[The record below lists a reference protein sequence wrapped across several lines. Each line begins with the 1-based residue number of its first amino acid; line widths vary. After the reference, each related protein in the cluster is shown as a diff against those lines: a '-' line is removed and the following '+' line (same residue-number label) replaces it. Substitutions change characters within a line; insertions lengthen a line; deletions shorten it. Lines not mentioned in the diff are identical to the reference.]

1 MTKRTSQN
9 KTSGTT
15 YPYITN
21 NVLFQEFLALLGKMT
36 HGNLIRQIEY
46 LKVENQILRSK
57 LGSRVTTTP
66 SEKRRLVKFGLPLGS
81 NIRDIISIVGYST
94 FRRWVSK
101 GISSKKQPRRGR
113 PKKSTQ
119 EIIDLIVRLAK
130 ENPSWGYGRIM
141 GELKKL
147 DITSLSRN
155 TIKAILRN
163 NGIDP
168 SPKRGEDTWDS
179 FLKRHFETLWAC
191 DFFTKTVW
199 TAVGPK
205 IFHVLFFINI
215 RTRKVHIAGITKYP
229 KKEWVINQ
237 AKTISFL
244 FQDDTSKALIR
255 DGDKKY
261 PEGFNDIFKEYNTT
275 VKKISYRAPNL
286 NPYCEGWVGT
296 VKRECLNHF
305 FVFGESHFK
314 YLVNEYVK
322 YYNTLR
328 PHSSM
333 GNLPLC
339 YRIKNIHGEIKCDSR
354 LGGVIKHYYRE

>member
-1 MTKRTSQN
+1 MTKRASRTKASDP
-9 KTSGTT
+9 T
-15 YPYITN
+15 YLYITN
-21 NVLFQEFLALLGKMT
+21 NALFQEFLTLLGKMVES
-36 HGNLIRQIEY
+36 NLIRQIEY
-46 LKVENQILRSK
+46 LKVENKILRSK
-57 LGSRVTTTP
+57 LGSRVSTTS
-66 SEKRRLVKFGLPLGS
+66 SEKRRLIKFGLPLRS
-81 NIRDIISIVGYST
+81 DIRNIISIVGYST

-101 GISSKKQPRRGR
+101 GISSGRQQKRGR

-119 EIIDLIVRLAK
+119 EIIDLIVRLAT
-130 ENPSWGYGRIM
+130 ENPTWGYGRIM

-147 DITSLSRN
+147 EIISLSRN
-155 TIKAILRN
+155 TVKAILKS

-168 SPKRGEDTWDS
+168 SPKRGEDTWDA

-244 FQDDTSKALIR
+244 FQDDKSKVLVR
-255 DGDKKY
+255 DRDKKY
-261 PEGFNDIFKEYNTT
+261 PKEFDDIFREYNAT
-275 VKKISYRAPNL
+275 VKKISYRSPNL

-296 VKRECLNHF
+296 IKRECLNQF
-305 FVFGESHFK
+305 FAFGETHFK

-322 YYNTLR
+322 YYNTVR

-333 GNLPLC
+333 DNLPLE
-339 YRIKNIHGEIKCDSR
+339 YRPRRPDGKIKCDSK

>member
-1 MTKRTSQN
+1 MTKRASRTKASN
-9 KTSGTT
+9 PTH
-15 YPYITN
+15 PYITN
-21 NVLFQEFLALLGKMT
+21 NALFQEFLTLLGKMVQS
-36 HGNLIRQIEY
+36 NLIRQIEY

-57 LGSRVTTTP
+57 FGSRITTTA
-66 SEKRRLVKFGLPLGS
+66 SEKRRLIKFGLPLGGA
-81 NIRDIISIVGYST
+81 IRDAISIVSYST

-101 GISSKKQPRRGR
+101 GISSGKQPKRGR

-119 EIIDLIVRLAK
+119 EIINLIVRLAK
-130 ENPSWGYGRIM
+130 ENPTWGYGRIM

-147 DITSLSRN
+147 EITSLSRN
-155 TIKAILRN
+155 TVKAILRN

-168 SPKRGEDTWDS
+168 SPKRGEDTWDA

-199 TAVGPK
+199 TAMGPK

-229 KKEWVINQ
+229 KKEWVTTR

-244 FQDDTSKALIR
+244 FQDDKSKALIR

-261 PEGFNDIFKEYNTT
+261 PEGFDEIFRKHNTT

-305 FVFGESHFK
+305 FVFGETHFK

-322 YYNTLR
+322 YYNTVR

-333 GNLPLC
+333 GNLPLD
-339 YRIKNIHGEIKCDSR
+339 YRTENNNGRIGCDSR
-354 LGGVIKHYYRE
+354 LGGIIRHYYRV